1 MIPQH
6 IKDSIDAWALNAHIP
21 GSFTK
26 SVLENDLRKAVLGAD
41 PESLANLK
49 NIVLYVVNEIPA
61 PCWGSPEK
69 MEKWVIK
76 GGQKGMHEARQRHE
90 ALILGEDG

>member
-1 MIPQH
+1 MIPAQ
-6 IKDSIDAWALNAHIP
+6 IKFAIDYWALDARIP
-21 GSFTK
+21 GDFVK
-26 SVLENDLRKAVLGAD
+26 SLLENNLHKAVIGAD

-49 NIVLYVVNEIPA
+49 DIVLYVVNEIPA

-76 GGQKGMHEARQRHE
+76 GGQKGMHEARKRHE
-90 ALILGEDG
+90 ALILGDQ